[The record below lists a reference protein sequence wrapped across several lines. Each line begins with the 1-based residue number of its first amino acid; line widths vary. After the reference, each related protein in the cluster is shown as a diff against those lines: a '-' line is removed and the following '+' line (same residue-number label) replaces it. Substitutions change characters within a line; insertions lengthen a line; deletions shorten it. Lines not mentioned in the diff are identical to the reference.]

1 VKKNFLTA
9 LAFLLLITISNANA
23 ATKSIL
29 VTPLATSFA
38 LSLSGGDQLSDVLT
52 NSSGTFLIGTI
63 ETSTSTLV
71 TSPAIGGSSDGFI
84 SSFSYTGQQL
94 WSLRLGTPLD
104 DVATAGYIDSLGNIW
119 VAGATA
125 IPTPQIAPTPLAP
138 NTVNPSQ
145 IQVAPATPPT
155 SGLKR
160 LVVWEISQ
168 SGSLLNTYTADS
180 TDVLLPSAITLNL
193 KKITVSGVS
202 NSSSANSFES
212 TVSPIGLS
220 QIKLSKQKTLPSKAV
235 TIIKSSVYSWQSFA
249 TTKPIPGISGFK
261 PKGLTSVLIKS
272 SLKGGISELFTF
284 SGKLVSLK
292 YQPGFGLVLANNDQG
307 TYNLLFYNTK

>member
-125 IPTPQIAPTPLAP
+125 IPTPQVAPTPLAP

-235 TIIKSSVYSWQSFA
+235 TIIKSSIYSWQSFA

-284 SGKLVSLK
+284 SGKLVTLK
-292 YQPGFGLVLANNDQG
+292 YQPGFGLVLASSDQG

>member
-23 ATKSIL
+23 ATKSIP

-38 LSLSGGDQLSDVLT
+38 LSLSGGDQLSEVLT

-104 DVATAGYIDSLGNIW
+104 DVATAGYLDSLGNIW

-125 IPTPQIAPTPLAP
+125 IPTPQVAPTPLAP

-145 IQVAPATPPT
+145 IQVAPVTPPT

-180 TDVLLPSAITLNL
+180 TDVLLPSAITLTL